1 MKQFLEAGKIV
12 NSHGIRGEL
21 KIQPWCDSA
30 EFLTGIDTLYIDGKP
45 MKVISSRVH
54 KNCVLSVI
62 EGINSINDAEKYIN
76 KIVYINRDDAIIDED
91 SYFIQD
97 LIGLCVYDLRLKR
110 EIGRVK
116 EILNMPASDVYVIS
130 AEDGEEIMIPSVEEF
145 VKEID
150 LEKEL
155 ITVETIEG
163 MYGNED

>member
-30 EFLTGIDTLYIDGKP
+30 EFLTGIDTLYIDGEP
-45 MKVISSRVH
+45 VKVISSRVH

-62 EGINSINDAEKYIN
+62 EGINSINDAERYIN
-76 KIVYINRDDAIIDED
+76 KIVYINRDDAVIDED

-97 LIGLCVYDLRLKR
+97 LIGLCVYDLRLKK

-116 EILNMPASDVYVIS
+116 EILNMPASDVYVVS
-130 AEDGEEIMIPSVEEF
+130 AEDGEEIMIPAVEEF

-163 MYGNED
+163 MYGDED